1 MKYDLPALHE
11 FLQHTPE
18 GGLRKMLVDPKS
30 FSDIHFNMM
39 LKIVRVCNAEQF
51 SQHCEKEDFPKI
63 KFSPNEIKTKE
74 TFWKSLLAIC
84 DSRGLLSPATET
96 KAA

>member
-1 MKYDLPALHE
+1 MKYDIPALHE

-18 GGLRKMLVDPKS
+18 SGLRKMLVDPKA

-39 LKIVRVCNAEQF
+39 LKIVRVCTPQQFAE
-51 SQHCEKEDFPKI
+51 HCEREDFPKI
-63 KFSPNEIKTKE
+63 KFSPNESKLKE
-74 TFWKSLLAIC
+74 TFWKALVSHC
-84 DSRGLLSPATET
+84 DSRGLLNPASPA